1 VGLKPEPAGGRCRFE
16 GCEREEAQYLISVRL
31 VRLDGG
37 FEALSCRRHVALV
50 AKALAE
56 EQRAWVKKGV
66 ELSEMGELD
75 DRRAAHLYE
84 AEALP
89 EEETG

>member
-1 VGLKPEPAGGRCRFE
+1 MGLKPEPSSGRRRFE
-16 GCEREEAQYLISVRL
+16 GCEREEAQYLVSVKL

-37 FEALSCRRHVALV
+37 FEALSCRKHVALV

-56 EQRAWVKKGV
+56 EQRNWVKKGV

-75 DRRAAHLYE
+75 DRRAAHLDE
-84 AEALP
+84 ASEADL
-89 EEETG
+89 EEVG